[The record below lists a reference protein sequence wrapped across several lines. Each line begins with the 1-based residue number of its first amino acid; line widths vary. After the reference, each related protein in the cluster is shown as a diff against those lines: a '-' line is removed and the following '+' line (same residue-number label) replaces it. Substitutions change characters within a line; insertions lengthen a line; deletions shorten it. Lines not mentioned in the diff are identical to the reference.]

1 MSTIVSTEEK
11 REIGTSLMFTGL
23 AVWVVDLLVMFFLPA
38 AMKLGRYTTF
48 IGLIAALAVL
58 GLILV
63 VAGYKTRGKSSA
75 E

>member
-1 MSTIVSTEEK
+1 MSTIANTEEK
-11 REIGTSLMFTGL
+11 REIGKSLMFTGL

-38 AMKLGRYTTF
+38 GIKLGRYTTF
-48 IGLIAALAVL
+48 IGLIAALGVL

-63 VAGYKTRGKSSA
+63 VAGYRTRGKSSA